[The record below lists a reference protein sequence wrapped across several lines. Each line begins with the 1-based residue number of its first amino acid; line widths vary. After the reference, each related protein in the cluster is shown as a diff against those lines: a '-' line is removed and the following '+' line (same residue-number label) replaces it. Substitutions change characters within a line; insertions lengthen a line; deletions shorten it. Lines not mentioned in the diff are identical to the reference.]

1 MDGALVGSEYASHLT
16 DADLRLLASVARG
29 PEDASWLRGDPGA
42 LVGLLGD
49 PRVFEAVFGPGDN
62 FGEASGGGA
71 IPAAPLLSFAV
82 GGHPAPAQP
91 GPLAPSSVG
100 ARGTTPRRACRPWT
114 PRTTLPA

>member
-42 LVGLLGD
+42 LGGLLGD

-62 FGEASGGGA
+62 FGEASGGRALSGCA
-71 IPAAPLLSFAV
+71 ALTLALAGRPASPRALSVAR
-82 GGHPAPAQP
+82 HAQVSS
-91 GPLAPSSVG
+91 PS
-100 ARGTTPRRACRPWT
+100 PP
-114 PRTTLPA
+114 

>member
-62 FGEASGGGA
+62 FGEASGGRPVPA
-71 IPAAPLLSFAV
+71 FPVPPFAVAAHPCAAPPPCLR
-82 GGHPAPAQP
+82 H
-91 GPLAPSSVG
+91 
-100 ARGTTPRRACRPWT
+100 RPD
-114 PRTTLPA
+114 RSR